1 MANAVKKDRELLYIA
16 IYFVIVAL
24 FFFVIPPI
32 EPITKPGMRVLG
44 LFFAAIFGWTASSEV
59 WPSIFTTVLFMFTGL
74 MDITSMLAATWGGD
88 IFLFMVFMFM
98 VVAYLQYSGA
108 SKFASAWLLTRK
120 FLIGHPWRIIGMLM
134 VIAWLL
140 SIFAGILAGLLI
152 TWGFIYQICGLMGYK
167 PFSKEASA
175 MIFGVG
181 LVGALSLSTVPFLH
195 NALVILAAF
204 TSSTG
209 IEINLLHYLAYT
221 VPTDLLCI
229 AAYLLMCKFIFRI
242 DVSKMKEMTVDFIP
256 AEDLVCTKEVAY
268 ALIFLVVLVAA
279 LLLPNV
285 LPATVPL
292 KSVIKSIGN
301 SGICFI
307 VFGIWSLIKV
317 NDKKIFDIGQ
327 LAAKGINW
335 NMLLMTFGIFGFIS
349 LLANPATGI
358 SAFLGA
364 HLAPIFMGKPIVLF
378 VAIAMLITIIL
389 TNFMINMVIAVLMMA
404 ATFPVATQLGIDV
417 TQLGYLYTVCATIA
431 FCLPAASPAGMLL
444 FANKE
449 WLNAKEIYKFAIP
462 TALVMAVVA
471 LLWNLI
477 LFKF

>member
-181 LVGALSLSTVPFLH
+181 LVGALSLST
-195 NALVILAAF
+195 
-204 TSSTG
+204 
-209 IEINLLHYLAYT
+209 EIG
-221 VPTDLLCI
+221 
-229 AAYLLMCKFIFRI
+229 R
-242 DVSKMKEMTVDFIP
+242 
-256 AEDLVCTKEVAY
+256 
-268 ALIFLVVLVAA
+268 
-279 LLLPNV
+279 
-285 LPATVPL
+285 
-292 KSVIKSIGN
+292 
-301 SGICFI
+301 
-307 VFGIWSLIKV
+307 
-317 NDKKIFDIGQ
+317 
-327 LAAKGINW
+327 
-335 NMLLMTFGIFGFIS
+335 
-349 LLANPATGI
+349 
-358 SAFLGA
+358 A
-364 HLAPIFMGKPIVLF
+364 HV
-378 VAIAMLITIIL
+378 
-389 TNFMINMVIAVLMMA
+389 
-404 ATFPVATQLGIDV
+404 
-417 TQLGYLYTVCATIA
+417 
-431 FCLPAASPAGMLL
+431 
-444 FANKE
+444 
-449 WLNAKEIYKFAIP
+449 
-462 TALVMAVVA
+462 
-471 LLWNLI
+471 
-477 LFKF
+477 